1 MTKIEIEIPE
11 DLERKAKMLNIEL
24 SFLITKILKERLEK
38 LEKIERIKKIAAK
51 SQATDED
58 VEELTNE
65 IENAMIKHYSKY

>member
-1 MTKIEIEIPE
+1 MTKIEIEVPE
-11 DLERKAKMLNIEL
+11 DIERKAKTLNVEL
-24 SFLITKILKERLEK
+24 AFLIAKILKEKLEK

-58 VEELTNE
+58 VEELTRE